1 MGGQVWTAAV
11 IILGAYFCKAMREEQ
26 FRFAAKVCYIP
37 FANCTTHGQVG
48 PEM

>member
-11 IILGAYFCKAMREEQ
+11 IILGTYFYKAMRAEQ
-26 FRFAAKVCYIP
+26 FRLAAKGCYIP
-37 FANCTTHGQVG
+37 ISNCTTHGQVG